1 MSLQPA
7 ASDPRMGRPAG
18 TVATPPRRVSM
29 PAAQPFPSSVRPLA
43 EPMTSPQPQT
53 GPTMTTVLIVD
64 DHRIVREGLRQ
75 FVSEVPGVERV
86 VTAASGE
93 EALARYN
100 AEQPD
105 LVLMD
110 IQMPGLGGLEA
121 TRRLVQRYPEAVVI
135 VLTAADDRENVA
147 TAVTNGAR
155 GYLNKDVSHEELC
168 AAVATALAG
177 QDLLAPTMRRA
188 LESSLASRA
197 QDPATVL
204 TEREL
209 QVLRGMSQGKS
220 NAEIGRSLFLSEDT
234 IKTHARR
241 LFRKLG
247 VNDRAQ
253 AVALGFRKGYV
264 S

>member
-1 MSLQPA
+1 MTTPGVRPTAPSPRVPAPTSPVGGERARLGLPPLQA
-7 ASDPRMGRPAG
+7 VRTDPKGRP
-18 TVATPPRRVSM
+18 V
-29 PAAQPFPSSVRPLA
+29 
-43 EPMTSPQPQT
+43 
-53 GPTMTTVLIVD
+53 TTVLIVD
-64 DHRIVREGLRQ
+64 DHRIVREGLKQ
-75 FVSEVPGVERV
+75 FVVEVPGVERV

-93 EALARYN
+93 EALARY
-100 AEQPD
+100 ETERPD

-110 IQMPGLGGLEA
+110 IQMPGLGGLET
-121 TRRLVQRYPEAVVI
+121 TRRLVQRHPHATVL
-135 VLTAADDRENVA
+135 VLTAADDRENVS
-147 TAVTNGAR
+147 TAVANGAR

-177 QDLLAPTMRRA
+177 HDLLAPTLRRA
-188 LESSLASRA
+188 LESTAA
-197 QDPATVL
+197 TAKAIDPASAL

-253 AVALGFRKGYV
+253 AVALGFRRGYV